1 MSDHLVKPVDQDR
14 HCLFVF
20 LPVEEIDERSHYGLD
35 GDILLRHKERR
46 HDVADP
52 QQALGGK
59 FVLRQ
64 LVVAE
69 TRMMRPPGDR
79 RGRSGLP

>member
-52 QQALGGK
+52 QQAFSVAQAVKL
-59 FVLRQ
+59 LSCPQ
-64 LVVAE
+64 LP
-69 TRMMRPPGDR
+69 R
-79 RGRSGLP
+79 